1 MLVLGINAA
10 TPHLAL
16 ALVED
21 GRLVAEL
28 GQDVGSDHS
37 ETLFVLLETLFAW
50 TGRRRDE
57 LSAVGVAHG
66 PGGFTGVRT
75 ALACGKTIAQVL
87 GIPVYGIDTLAALA
101 MQFPGAPRV
110 AARLAARR
118 GLVFAGLYGPARE
131 VLEAPVM
138 LPFADWLAGEQDVRG
153 LLCVG
158 EGATRHR
165 QALELAGCVVPPDA
179 QLAAGATSVALHALA
194 RLAAGAPS
202 DGAALAPLYLRE
214 PQAVVNWEAARAGT
228 KLS

>member
-1 MLVLGINAA
+1 
-10 TPHLAL
+10 
-16 ALVED
+16 
-21 GRLVAEL
+21 
-28 GQDVGSDHS
+28 
-37 ETLFVLLETLFAW
+37 
-50 TGRRRDE
+50 
-57 LSAVGVAHG
+57 
-66 PGGFTGVRT
+66 
-75 ALACGKTIAQVL
+75 
-87 GIPVYGIDTLAALA
+87 
-101 MQFPGAPRV
+101 MQCPGAPRV